1 MIVCFLTGTPV
12 IIQPYNFVFTHEL
25 EKPDSSKSEIFHKK
39 STKTLKY
46 STKYPKKKKKKQVEK
61 ISGK

>member
-1 MIVCFLTGTPV
+1 M
-12 IIQPYNFVFTHEL
+12 QPYNFVFTHEL
-25 EKPDSSKSEIFHKK
+25 EKPDSGKSEIFHKK